1 MYYWKLHL
9 TVIAVLKLN
18 HFIKLLPIE
27 SNFSKETSSF
37 LPTPNGIVFVF
48 LMFRNELKF
57 LEMIKF
63 PPETTTFPVE
73 ENV

>member
-1 MYYWKLHL
+1 
-9 TVIAVLKLN
+9 
-18 HFIKLLPIE
+18 
-27 SNFSKETSSF
+27 
-37 LPTPNGIVFVF
+37 